1 VSNNKRQSDT
11 LTEGDICK
19 YLDIEGE
26 SDVNCEESD
35 DFYFCKGVAVVPC
48 CTVLSHRTKFKKLKK
63 NHKS

>member
-1 VSNNKRQSDT
+1 MSNNKRQSDT

-26 SDVNCEESD
+26 SDVNSEEYD

-48 CTVLSHRTKFKKLKK
+48 CTVLSYRC
-63 NHKS
+63 